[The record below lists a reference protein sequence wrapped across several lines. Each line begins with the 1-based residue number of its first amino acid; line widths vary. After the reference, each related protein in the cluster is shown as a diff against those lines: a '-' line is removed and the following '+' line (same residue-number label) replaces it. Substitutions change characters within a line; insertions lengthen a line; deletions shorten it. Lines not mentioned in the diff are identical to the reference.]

1 MNRKR
6 IMAALF
12 SLLLLAGCSDNN
24 NEKVVKEETKE
35 ESNIVENNNEEIEE
49 VLPYKAPLS
58 GVGFKEEPSGRA
70 YAVMINNDPKARPQS
85 GLHKADIVYEL
96 LAEGNITR
104 FLAIFQ
110 SEHAER
116 IGPVRSA
123 RDYYI
128 NLAKGYDALYVAH
141 GYSPEAKTMLDSGT
155 VDHINGM
162 QYDGSLFKRD
172 KSRVAPHNSY
182 ITSENILKGAEK
194 IGYEMSETP
203 SSLEFLSKE
212 DTDNL
217 SGEPVKSVLISY
229 FSSNLFN
236 VHYEYDEDTKK
247 YKRYTNGELTA
258 DLDSGEPVLLDNI
271 FIVESR
277 HRIIDD
283 VGRREIDITS
293 GGKAYL
299 IQLGQMKEVEWKSTE
314 GKVLPYLDGQQ
325 VGLVA
330 GKTWVNFVPTDPG
343 LENIVSFEEQ

>member
-1 MNRKR
+1 MSRKW
-6 IMAALF
+6 IFASVFA
-12 SLLLLAGCSDNN
+12 LLLLAGCSDNN
-24 NEKVVKEETKE
+24 NEKVVQEEVE
-35 ESNIVENNNEEIEE
+35 EPVLEEKSEVMEE
-49 VLPYKAPLS
+49 VLPYQAPLS
-58 GVGFKEEPSGRA
+58 GVGFKEEPTGRP

-110 SEHAER
+110 SEHADR

-128 NLAKGYDALYVAH
+128 ELAKGYDALYVAH
-141 GYSPEAKTMLDSGT
+141 GYSPEAKEMLDNRV

-182 ITSENILKGAEK
+182 ITSEKILEGAEK
-194 IGYEMSETP
+194 IGYEMGETP
-203 SSLEFLSKE
+203 SSLTFLSNE
-212 DTDNL
+212 EADSL
-217 SGEPVKSVLISY
+217 SGETAESALISY

-236 VHYEYDEDTKK
+236 VQYEYDDTTKK
-247 YKRYTNGELTA
+247 YKRFTNGELTI

-271 FIVESR
+271 LIVESR
-277 HRIIDD
+277 HRIIDS
-283 VGRREIDITS
+283 VGRREIDVTS
-293 GGKAYL
+293 GGKGYL
-299 IQLGQMKEVEWKSTE
+299 LQRGQYQEVEWKNTD
-314 GKVLPYLDGQQ
+314 GKVLPYLNEKH

-330 GKTWVNFVPTDPG
+330 GKTWINFVPTDPG
-343 LENIVSFEEQ
+343 LENTVLFE

>member
-1 MNRKR
+1 MSRNW
-6 IMAALF
+6 IIALVF
-12 SLLLLAGCSDNN
+12 ALLLLAGCSDNN
-24 NEKVVKEETKE
+24 NEKVVKEETE
-35 ESNIVENNNEEIEE
+35 EPNVVEGNNEEEE
-49 VLPYKAPLS
+49 KVLPYKAPLT
-58 GVGFKEEPSGRA
+58 GVGFEEEPTGRA
-70 YAVMINNDPKARPQS
+70 YAVMINNDPKARPHS

-110 SEHAER
+110 SEQAER

-128 NLAKGYDALYVAH
+128 ELAKGYDALYVAH
-141 GYSPEAKTMLDSGT
+141 GYSPEAKEMLDAGV

-194 IGYEMSETP
+194 IGYEMTETP
-203 SSLEFLSKE
+203 SSLSFLSKE
-212 DTDNL
+212 DADSLN
-217 SGEPVKSVLISY
+217 GETAKSILISY

-236 VHYEYDEDTKK
+236 VHYEYDETLLK
-247 YKRYTNGELTA
+247 YKRYTNGELTI
-258 DLDSGEPVLLDNI
+258 DLDSGDPVLLDNI
-271 FIVESR
+271 LIVESR

-283 VGRREIDITS
+283 VGRREVDITS

-299 IQLGQMKEVEWKSTE
+299 LQRGQMKEVEWKSKE
-314 GKVLPYLDGQQ
+314 GKILPFLNDRPI
-325 VGLVA
+325 GLVA
-330 GKTWVNFVPTDPG
+330 GKTWINFVPTDPG
-343 LENIVSFEEQ
+343 LENIVSFEE